1 MNRATELNLTRLTSM
16 TVLVINIFI
25 INLIQ
30 LSNDFF
36 FYAVHVLVMENNEYF
51 SKPSHLNDH
60 TDGLLLPSDTTH
72 RSIL

>member
-36 FYAVHVLVMENNEYF
+36 LCCACLSNG
-51 SKPSHLNDH
+51 K
-60 TDGLLLPSDTTH
+60 
-72 RSIL
+72 